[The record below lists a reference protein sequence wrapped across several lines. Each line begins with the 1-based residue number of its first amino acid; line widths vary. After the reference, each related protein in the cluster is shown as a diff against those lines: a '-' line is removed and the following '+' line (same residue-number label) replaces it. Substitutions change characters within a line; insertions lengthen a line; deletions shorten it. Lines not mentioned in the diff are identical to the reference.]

1 MPSEPVIQSAFA
13 GVPRVVIIGGGISG
27 LTAAWK
33 LAERGLGVTLVEAE
47 DETGGQARAFDVGG
61 KTVEHGSHAFF
72 GYYDTITKL
81 IDELRADPALGPGMP
96 GLDTVPGWTVVDP
109 YGRRA
114 LLAHT
119 PDLPPLLGVLPSIL
133 RVPWFSL
140 LDKIRAC
147 IGAVRVASHRYA
159 DYDELDRMTSYELA
173 RASGYSD
180 IGAWTWSA
188 ASLGLT
194 NLFVEEQ
201 SGAIFAGKHAVLI
214 GSPNGL
220 RYQLPDGNLTNLY
233 GLPARK
239 KIESLGGTVRR
250 GARAVGIEP
259 GPRPK
264 VRLADGGTLDADHV
278 IVALQPWD
286 ARELVPWVSAPWQ
299 TLAPVT
305 PVITIV
311 LGLSGRV
318 QESADARELGTSR
331 AHWAFSVVT
340 DLSRFWPEYAGEKT
354 VLRAEIGHADLLPG
368 GPDLSDELVVDL
380 VKRDLGR
387 LFPEVK
393 PLTVEWSRLH
403 RENRRLYVSWTR
415 GQFAKKPKPEDR
427 LVGPGVFLAGDWTT
441 RGTIGMEAAANSGI
455 EAANHV
461 LTARGKPAIGYRDVP
476 LP

>member
-1 MPSEPVIQSAFA
+1 MTDVL
-13 GVPRVVIIGGGISG
+13 VIGGGISG

-33 LAERGLGVTLVEAE
+33 LAERGLGVTLLEAE
-47 DETGGQARAFDVGG
+47 DETGGQARAFEVGG

-72 GYYDTITKL
+72 GYYDTIIKL
-81 IDELRADPALGPGMP
+81 IEELRADPALGPGMP
-96 GLDTVPGWTVVDP
+96 ALDTVPGWTLVDP

-114 LLAHT
+114 ILTHT

-133 RVPWFSL
+133 RVPWFSVG
-140 LDKIRAC
+140 DKIRAC
-147 IGAVRVASHRYA
+147 IGALRIAGRKYA
-159 DYDELDRMTSYELA
+159 EYDELDTMTSYELA

-180 IGAWTWSA
+180 LGAWTWSS

-194 NLFVEEQ
+194 NLFVQEQ

-214 GSPNGL
+214 ASPNGL
-220 RYQLPDGNLTNLY
+220 RYQLPAGNLTNLF

-239 KIESLGGTVRR
+239 KIESLGGTVRC
-250 GARAVGIEP
+250 GARAVAIEEA
-259 GPRPK
+259 GRPR
-264 VRLADGGTLDADHV
+264 VLLADGRSLDADHV

-286 ARELVPWVSAPWQ
+286 ARALLPWVSAPWQ

-311 LGLSGRV
+311 LQLSGLV
-318 QESADARELGTSR
+318 KESADARELGTSR
-331 AHWAFSVVT
+331 EHWAFSVVT

-368 GPDLSDELVVDL
+368 GVDLAEELVVDL
-380 VKRDLGR
+380 VKRDLDR
-387 LFPEVK
+387 LFPEVR
-393 PLTVEWSRLH
+393 PLTVEWARLH

-427 LVGPGVFLAGDWTT
+427 DVGRGVFLAGDWTT
-441 RGTIGMEAAANSGI
+441 RGTIGMEAAANSGL

-461 LTARGKPAIGYRDVP
+461 LAATGKPKIPYRDVP